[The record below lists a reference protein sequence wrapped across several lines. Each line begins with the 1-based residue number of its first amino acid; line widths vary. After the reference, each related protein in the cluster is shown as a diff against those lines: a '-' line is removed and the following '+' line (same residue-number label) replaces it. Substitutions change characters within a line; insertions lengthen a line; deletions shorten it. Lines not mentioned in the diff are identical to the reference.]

1 MKSIYIFASFM
12 GGALIGICFGCRFA
26 KKKYEQIAN
35 EEIESVVHEFKNR
48 EEKRKQEEAE
58 APKQTKKP
66 ETIKEYVNK
75 IHENGYSEKKES
87 RYVIPPDQ
95 FGEVGYE
102 EISLYYHSDGTLTEA
117 ETGTKIEDIDDL
129 VGLDALDHLG
139 EYELNSVYVHSVY
152 VRDDDEK
159 RDYEILLV
167 DD

>member
-1 MKSIYIFASFM
+1 MKNIYILASFM
-12 GGALIGICFGCRFA
+12 GGALVGICLGCKLA

-58 APKQTKKP
+58 APKQTQKP

-87 RYVIPPDQ
+87 RYVIPPEQ

-102 EISLYYHSDGTLTEA
+102 EISLYYHSDGVLTEA
-117 ETGTKIEDIDDL
+117 ETGTKVEDIDDL
-129 VGLDALDHLG
+129 VGLDALNHFG
-139 EYELNSVYVHSVY
+139 EYELNSVYV
-152 VRDDDEK
+152 RDDNEK